1 MFFGFGNINAAANEC
16 ICHFHS
22 LRLTCASRP
31 KEKKRK
37 EKKSKSTFRLTEKTL
52 EIEGSIFYSSFEP
65 NKMI

>member
-37 EKKSKSTFRLTEKTL
+37 EKQKYIPIEEKHW
-52 EIEGSIFYSSFEP
+52 
-65 NKMI
+65 K

>member
-31 KEKKRK
+31 KEKK
-37 EKKSKSTFRLTEKTL
+37 SKSTFRLKENIGNRRQHL
-52 EIEGSIFYSSFEP
+52 YSAFEP